1 MVKSAI
7 KLLIAVF
14 LCLLLASCDIVP
26 DRHMPPSD
34 MPIISPEPET
44 EASESLHYIFLNDGC
59 CCSNVVTYL
68 KPASLAM
75 P

>member
-1 MVKSAI
+1 MKSII

-14 LCLLLASCDIVP
+14 LCLLLASCDIAP
-26 DRHMPPSD
+26 HRNMPPSD
-34 MPIISPEPET
+34 MPIIPPEPET
-44 EASESLHYIFLNDGC
+44 EISQSLRYIFLNDGC

-75 P
+75 S